1 MKEFKN
7 EIIKYMLLLLGIAII
22 NLLLN
27 LFLIRIIDFQQFD
40 DPGKAY
46 HLLFKLAL
54 IFVNLIF
61 GLILFLDYR
70 KEMKNR
76 YMIPILGA
84 IVPIVG
90 LMFYFIEKYT
100 LSKVDENDK
109 YI

>member
-1 MKEFKN
+1 MMKGFKD
-7 EIIKYMLLLLGIAII
+7 EIIKYMLLLLGIVII
-22 NLLLN
+22 DLLLN
-27 LFLIRIIDFQQFD
+27 LFLIRILDFHQFD

-46 HLLFKLAL
+46 HLFYKMALF
-54 IFVNLIF
+54 IMNLLF

-70 KEMKNR
+70 KEMKSR
-76 YMIPILGA
+76 YLIPILGA

-109 YI
+109 